1 MNEKAIREHLRATY
15 PKENEACERK
25 EFKTLKHAISGKAG
39 DDVISYVSAIA
50 NMAGGHVLLGVRD
63 QTLDIVGIQDFG
75 DYTLENVR
83 HRIAGNCAH
92 LNSEKLR
99 VEQLSASDTR
109 KIVWVVHIPQHEPR
123 LPVNAHGKP
132 WQRVG
137 DSLVELRPER
147 LKAILSEPIIGFDW
161 SAQVVDGALVSDLDE
176 TALQVARE
184 KFKEKNASQ
193 SWKHEVDRWDALTF
207 LYKCKLASNGGI
219 TRAALLLLGR
229 PEAIRLLSPHPA
241 QITWKLETEDRSY
254 EHFGPPFILSTTEV
268 SKRIRNITQRLFPAN
283 QLLGVD
289 IQKYDTLTILE
300 ALHNCIAHQ
309 DYERCERIAVI
320 ETPDR
325 LTFENAG
332 AFIDGTAEDY
342 LNGKRMPRRYRNAW
356 LAQAMVEVKMIDTVG
371 YGIHR
376 MTTSQRSRYLPL
388 PDYSRSSAVTVVL
401 EVLGRPI
408 DERYSQLLLER
419 SDLDIDTVILLDR
432 VQKKLPITDA
442 AVARLRRD
450 GLIEGRKPH
459 YVVAAAV
466 AEATETEANY
476 TRNKGTDKAHLKRF
490 VLDHLERFGEA
501 TRAKL
506 DALLLPMLAAGLSD
520 KQKRDRVKN
529 LLSEM
534 RMKDA
539 SIISEGFGP
548 GAAWKLAKSD

>member
-1 MNEKAIREHLRATY
+1 MALRERLRAAY
-15 PKENEACERK
+15 PRENEACEWK
-25 EFKTLKHAISGKAG
+25 ECKNLKHAVSGKSG
-39 DDVISYVSAIA
+39 DDVVSYVSAIA
-50 NMAGGHVLLGVRD
+50 NMSGGHLVLGVQD
-63 QTLDIVGIQDFG
+63 KTLDIVGIREFG
-75 DYTLENVR
+75 DYTIENAR
-83 HRIAGNCAH
+83 HRIAGHCAH
-92 LNSEKLR
+92 LNSERLR
-99 VEQLSASDTR
+99 IEEFKTSDSG

-137 DSLVELRPER
+137 DSLVALRPER
-147 LKAILSEPIIGFDW
+147 LKSILAEPMIGFDW
-161 SAQVVDGALVSDLDE
+161 SAQVVSGATVSDLDK
-176 TALQVARE
+176 TALQVARD

-193 SWKHEVDRWDALTF
+193 SWKHEVDRWDAITF
-207 LYKCKLASNGGI
+207 LDKCKLASHGGL

-229 PEAIRLLSPHPA
+229 PEAVRLLSPHPV
-241 QITWKLETEDRSY
+241 QITWKLETEDRAY
-254 EHFGPPFILSTTEV
+254 EHFGPPFILTTTEV

-309 DYERCERIAVI
+309 DYERCERIVVI

-325 LTFENAG
+325 LIFENAG
-332 AFIDGTAEDY
+332 AFIDGAAEDY
-342 LNGKRMPRRYRNAW
+342 LNGGRTPRRYRNPW

-376 MTTSQRSRYLPL
+376 MTTSQRGRYLPL
-388 PDYSRSSAVTVVL
+388 PDYSRSSAGTVVL

-432 VQKKLPITDA
+432 VQKKLPITDE

-466 AEATETEANY
+466 AKATETEASY
-476 TRNKGTDKAHLKRF
+476 TRNKGTEKAHLKRF
-490 VLDHLERFGEA
+490 VLDHMERFGEA

-506 DALLLPMLAAGLSD
+506 DDLLLPMMAAGLSD

-534 RMKDA
+534 RTKDG
-539 SIISEGFGP
+539 SIVSNGFGP
-548 GAAWKLAKSD
+548 GVAWRLAKSD

>member
-1 MNEKAIREHLRATY
+1 VDEAALRQHLRAAY
-15 PKENEACERK
+15 PRENEACEWK
-25 EFKTLKHAISGKAG
+25 EFKNLKHAISGKAG
-39 DDVISYVSAIA
+39 DDVVSYVSAIA
-50 NMAGGHVLLGVRD
+50 NMTGGHLVLGVAD
-63 QTLDIVGIQDFG
+63 KTLAIVGIKEFG
-75 DYTLENVR
+75 DYTVENVR
-83 HRIAGNCAH
+83 HRIAGHCAH

-99 VEQLSASDTR
+99 IEEIRADDSG
-109 KIVWVVHIPQHEPR
+109 KIVWIIHIPQHEAR

-137 DSLVELRPER
+137 DALVAMRPER
-147 LKAILSEPIIGFDW
+147 LKVILAEPIIGFDW
-161 SAQVVDGALVSDLDE
+161 SAQVVDGATVSDLDE
-176 TALQVARE
+176 AALQVARD

-193 SWKHEVDRWDALTF
+193 SWKHEVDRWDVITF
-207 LYKCKLASNGGI
+207 LDKCRLAANRGI

-229 PEAIRLLSPHPA
+229 PEAARLLSPHPA
-241 QITWKLETEDRSY
+241 QITWKLETEDRAY

-268 SKRIRNITQRLFPAN
+268 SKRIRNFTQRLFPAN

-309 DYERCERIAVI
+309 DYERCERIVVI

-325 LTFENAG
+325 LIFENAG
-332 AFIDGTAEDY
+332 AFIDGAAEDY
-342 LNGKRMPRRYRNAW
+342 LNGRRTPRRYRNPW

-388 PDYSRSSAVTVVL
+388 PDYGRSSVGTVVL

-419 SDLDIDTVILLDR
+419 SDLDIDAVILLDR
-432 VQKKLPITDA
+432 VQKKLPITDE

-450 GLIEGRKPH
+450 GLIEGRKPNF
-459 YVVAAAV
+459 VVAAAV
-466 AEATETEANY
+466 AKATETEASNM
-476 TRNKGTDKAHLKRF
+476 RDKGTEKAHLKRF

-501 TRAKL
+501 TRNKL

-520 KQKRDRVKN
+520 RQKRDRVKN

-534 RMKDA
+534 RSKDG

-548 GAAWKLAKSD
+548 GAAWKLAKGD

>member
-1 MNEKAIREHLRATY
+1 MALRERLRAAY
-15 PKENEACERK
+15 PSENEACEWK
-25 EFKTLKHAISGKAG
+25 EFKNLRHAVSGKPG
-39 DDVISYVSAIA
+39 DDVVSYVSAIA
-50 NMAGGHVLLGVRD
+50 NMSGGHLVLGVQD
-63 QTLDIVGIQDFG
+63 KTLDIVGIREFG
-75 DYTLENVR
+75 DYTIENAR
-83 HRIAGNCAH
+83 HRIAGHCAH
-92 LNSEKLR
+92 LNSERLR
-99 VEQLSASDTR
+99 IEEFKTSDSG

-137 DSLVELRPER
+137 DSLVALRPER
-147 LKAILSEPIIGFDW
+147 LKSILAEPMIGFDW
-161 SAQVVDGALVSDLDE
+161 SAQVVSGATVSDLDE
-176 TALQVARE
+176 TALQVARD

-193 SWKHEVDRWDALTF
+193 SWKHEVDRWDAITF
-207 LYKCKLASNGGI
+207 LDKCKLASRGGV

-229 PEAIRLLSPHPA
+229 PEAVQLLSPHPV
-241 QITWKLETEDRSY
+241 QITWKLETEDRAY
-254 EHFGPPFILSTTEV
+254 EHFGPPFILTTTEV

-309 DYERCERIAVI
+309 DYERCERIVAI

-325 LTFENAG
+325 LIFENAG
-332 AFIDGTAEDY
+332 AFIDGAAEDY
-342 LNGKRMPRRYRNAW
+342 LNGKRMPRRYRNPW

-388 PDYSRSSAVTVVL
+388 PDYSRSSAGTVVL

-432 VQKKLPITDA
+432 IQKKLPMTDE

-466 AEATETEANY
+466 AKATETEASY
-476 TRNKGTDKAHLKRF
+476 TRNKGTEKAHLKRF

-506 DALLLPMLAAGLSD
+506 DELLLPMLAVGLSD
-520 KQKRDRVKN
+520 RQKRDRVKN

-534 RMKDA
+534 RTKDE
-539 SIISEGFGP
+539 SIVSDGFGP
-548 GAAWKLAKSD
+548 GVAWRLANSD